1 MRLLI
6 HTHLRF
12 SSPILLQEFT
22 DNVSDGEEAKPN
34 DGENILKLDNNEAES
49 DLLVGVTQTES
60 TNLLAGLDTQV
71 DNQMDLLSL
80 QGEGKISQDN
90 QKMNLVDF

>member
-1 MRLLI
+1 M
-6 HTHLRF
+6 
-12 SSPILLQEFT
+12 
-22 DNVSDGEEAKPN
+22 SDGEEAKPY
-34 DGENILKLDNNEAES
+34 DDENILKLDNNEAES

>member
-22 DNVSDGEEAKPN
+22 DNVSDGEEAKAN
-34 DGENILKLDNNEAES
+34 DDENILKLDNNEAES
-49 DLLVGVTQTES
+49 DLVSGDTQTES

-71 DNQMDLLSL
+71 DNQMNLLSL
-80 QGEGKISQDN
+80 QGEGTVSQD
-90 QKMNLVDF
+90 MNLLDL

>member
-1 MRLLI
+1 M
-6 HTHLRF
+6 
-12 SSPILLQEFT
+12 
-22 DNVSDGEEAKPN
+22 SDGEEAKPN
-34 DGENILKLDNNEAES
+34 DDENILKLDNNEAES

>member
-1 MRLLI
+1 M
-6 HTHLRF
+6 
-12 SSPILLQEFT
+12 
-22 DNVSDGEEAKPN
+22 SDGEEAKPN
-34 DGENILKLDNNEAES
+34 DDENILNLDNNEAES

-90 QKMNLVDF
+90 QKMNLLDF

>member
-1 MRLLI
+1 M
-6 HTHLRF
+6 
-12 SSPILLQEFT
+12 
-22 DNVSDGEEAKPN
+22 SDGEEAKP
-34 DGENILKLDNNEAES
+34 DDDENILNLDNNEAES

-90 QKMNLVDF
+90 QKMNLLDF